1 MSYISNWFS
10 ETWQIFIQELREV
23 FHDSGVMIIFCFAGL
38 VYPPLYN
45 WIYSI
50 GSVDEMPVAV
60 VDLSQGSYSR
70 RYLQKLD
77 ATREC
82 ELAYNCISLEE
93 ARQLMAGGKVHGI
106 VLVPE
111 DFDARIV
118 RGEQATVSTYADM
131 STFLY
136 YKALTIGTN
145 LVMLDEV
152 HTIQTE
158 RFAASGFTGQDALQL
173 VEPIQYDDTRLY
185 NPNISLTMF
194 FVYMCLFMILQQVM
208 FYGSTTLA
216 GTMREE
222 GRSFAKLIG
231 GNGVGRIILGRGL
244 AYFLIFMF
252 LGVYGAILIPWLF
265 HMPIQAS
272 WWDTLILLAFFVADI
287 ILFSFTWSSAI
298 TKRETVLVLLLFVT
312 PIAVFL
318 TGFTWPESNFSPFW
332 RIVSYVFPTTFG
344 CRAYMTLSN
353 TGSLSAIAPELW
365 AMTLQTMVYFVL
377 ASVAIYV
384 ENDILR
390 HKDELKALK
399 GQLHLRRGMDD
410 EETRRIIAGE

>member
-1 MSYISNWFS
+1 MSYISKWFS
-10 ETWQIFIQELREV
+10 ETWQIFINELREV

-38 VYPPLYN
+38 VYPVLYN

-82 ELAYNCISLEE
+82 ELAYNCISLQE
-93 ARQLMAGGKVHGI
+93 AQELMVSGKVHGI
-106 VLVPE
+106 VLIPA
-111 DFDARIV
+111 DFDTRIV
-118 RGEQATVSTYADM
+118 HGEQATVSTYADM

-158 RFAASGFTGQDALQL
+158 RYAASGFTGQDALQL
-173 VEPIQYDDTRLY
+173 VEPIQYDDPRLF
-185 NPNISLTMF
+185 NPNISFTMF

-216 GTMREE
+216 GTLREE

-231 GNGVGRIILGRGL
+231 GHGVGRIVLGRGA

-252 LGVYGAILIPWLF
+252 LGVYGAILVPWLF

-272 WWDTLILLAFFVADI
+272 VWDTLILLAFFVADI

-298 TKRETVLVLLLFVT
+298 TKRETVLVLLLFVC

-318 TGFTWPESNFSPFW
+318 TGFTWPASNFSPFW
-332 RIVSYVFPTTFG
+332 KVISYVFPTTFG

-365 AMTLQTMVYFVL
+365 YMTLQTVVYYVL

-384 ENDILR
+384 ENGILR
-390 HKDELKALK
+390 HEEQLKALK

-410 EETRRIIAGE
+410 EETRRIIAG

>member
-1 MSYISNWFS
+1 MSYISKWFS
-10 ETWQIFIQELREV
+10 ETWQIFINELREV

-82 ELAYNCISLEE
+82 ELAYSCISLEE
-93 ARQLMAGGKVHGI
+93 AQELMVSGKVHGI
-106 VLVPE
+106 VLIPE
-111 DFDARIV
+111 DFDTRIV
-118 RGEQATVSTYADM
+118 HAEQATVSTYADM

-158 RFAASGFTGQDALQL
+158 RYAASGFTGQDALQL

-185 NPNISLTMF
+185 NPNISFTMF
-194 FVYMCLFMILQQVM
+194 FVHMCLFMILQQVM

-216 GTMREE
+216 GTLREE
-222 GRSFAKLIG
+222 GRSFARQIG
-231 GNGVGRIILGRGL
+231 GHGVGRIVLGRGA
-244 AYFLIFMF
+244 AYFFIFMF
-252 LGVYGAILIPWLF
+252 LGVYGAILVPWLF

-272 WWDTLILLAFFVADI
+272 FWDTLILLAFFVADI

-298 TKRETVLVLLLFVT
+298 AKRETVLVLLLFVS

-318 TGFTWPESNFSPFW
+318 TGFTWPASNFSPFW
-332 RIVSYVFPTTFG
+332 KVISYVFPTTFG

-365 AMTLQTMVYFVL
+365 YMTIQTVVYYVL
-377 ASVAIYV
+377 ASVAMLV
-384 ENDILR
+384 ENKIITVR
-390 HKDELKALK
+390 QK
-399 GQLHLRRGMDD
+399 G
-410 EETRRIIAGE
+410 